1 MESFLSRYRN
11 PLILLAVVLAQM
23 LGLAVQVRRPAA
35 GKDGHETRLV
45 RYWVV
50 GAISPFERAL
60 LFVGHGVS
68 NTWNNYLDLRHVRQQ
83 NRQLQSELDRMRLEQ
98 ASLAVDARQGLR
110 LQKLFGFQQ
119 QYIAKTVAAHVIG
132 TSGSDL
138 SRVLL
143 IDKGSRDGLRPDMP
157 VITPDGVVGK
167 VRDVFP
173 HTAQVLEINDETS
186 GLGIVLTKTRLRGI
200 LRGNAAGQ
208 TEIIDIL
215 SDERIQPGEQ
225 VVTSGGDGVYSSGLP
240 VGTVE
245 RVVNDPEH
253 NPYVAVLVQPAVN
266 LSQLDEVLVIT
277 QTQNTMPAG
286 MQQDLATSEEKA
298 ADILAQR
305 LPSVPPPPTVGP
317 DGKPVNPNA
326 PPPPV
331 RPPASLHPDQFTPD
345 ATPPAVDLTPG
356 AAYPNHVFP
365 GQPPVATGH
374 PASQAP
380 AGSAPASSAL
390 AAPAPTRA
398 TVSSSTTAAV
408 ARSHSTAAHP
418 AGLHSS
424 ASRASQLKTTTSSSR
439 PAATHPWPTR
449 HAPTSPQ
456 RSNSTQPVPHH
467 PPATHTNQTGQEP
480 QN

>member
-11 PLILLAVVLAQM
+11 PLVLLAVVLAQL
-23 LGLAVQVRRPAA
+23 LGLAVQVRRPAT

-50 GAISPFERAL
+50 GAISPFEQAFL
-60 LFVGHGVS
+60 AVGHGIS
-68 NTWNNYLDLRHVRQQ
+68 HTWNNYLDLRHVRQQ
-83 NRQLQSELDRMRLEQ
+83 NQQLQAELDRMRLEQ
-98 ASLAVDARQGLR
+98 SSLAVDARLGLR
-110 LQKLFGFQQ
+110 LQKLFEFQQ
-119 QYIAKTVAAHVIG
+119 HYIAKTVAAHVIG
-132 TSGSDL
+132 TSGTDL
-138 SRVLL
+138 SRLLL
-143 IDKGSRDGLRPDMP
+143 IDKGSRDGLHTDMP

-215 SDERIQPGEQ
+215 PDERIQPGEQ
-225 VVTSGGDGVYSSGLP
+225 VVTSGGDSVYPSGLP

-253 NPYVAVLVQPAVN
+253 NPYVAVLVRPAVS
-266 LSQLDEVLVIT
+266 LSRLDEVLVIT
-277 QTQNTMPAG
+277 QTQNTMPAS
-286 MQQDLATSEEKA
+286 MQQDIATSEEKA

-317 DGKPVNPNA
+317 DGKPINA
-326 PPPPV
+326 NSPPPPV

-365 GQPPVATGH
+365 AQPP
-374 PASQAP
+374 PA
-380 AGSAPASSAL
+380 
-390 AAPAPTRA
+390 
-398 TVSSSTTAAV
+398 AAV
-408 ARSHSTAAHP
+408 HPRTEAQPGTATSGATTLP
-418 AGLHSS
+418 A
-424 ASRASQLKTTTSSSR
+424 KPVTSSSKTAATQPTHHSQTSSQR
-439 PAATHPWPTR
+439 PKTTQPSPAATPSR
-449 HAPTSPQ
+449 A
-456 RSNSTQPVPHH
+456 TQPG
-467 PPATHTNQTGQEP
+467 QTDQEP

>member
-11 PLILLAVVLAQM
+11 PLVLLAIVLAQL
-23 LGLAVQVRRPAA
+23 LGLAVQVRRPNT
-35 GKDGHETRLV
+35 GKDGEQTRLI

-50 GAISPFERAL
+50 SAFSPFERAF

-68 NTWNNYLDLRHVRQQ
+68 STWHNYLDLRHVRQQ
-83 NRQLQSELDRMRLEQ
+83 NQELQSELNRIRLEQ
-98 ASLAVDARQGLR
+98 SSLAVDAREGLR
-110 LQKLFGFQQ
+110 LQKLFGFQH

-132 TSGSDL
+132 TSGTDL
-138 SRVLL
+138 SRVLV
-143 IDKGSRDGLRPDMP
+143 IDKGSRDGLKTDMP

-173 HTAQVLEINDETS
+173 HTAQVLEINDQTS

-215 SDERIQPGEQ
+215 PDERIQPGEP
-225 VVTSGGDGVYSSGLP
+225 VVTSGGDSVYPSGLS

-253 NPYVAVLVQPAVN
+253 NPYVAVLVHPAVN
-266 LSQLDEVLVIT
+266 LSRLDEVLVIT
-277 QTQNTMPAG
+277 QTQNTMPAS
-286 MQQDLATSEEKA
+286 MEQDLATSEQKA

-317 DGKPVNPNA
+317 DGKPINPNA

-345 ATPPAVDLTPG
+345 ATPPAASLTPG
-356 AAYPNHVFP
+356 GTYPNQVYP
-365 GQPPVATGH
+365 AQPPPAAAAQATT
-374 PASQAP
+374 PASP
-380 AGSAPASSAL
+380 
-390 AAPAPTRA
+390 
-398 TVSSSTTAAV
+398 
-408 ARSHSTAAHP
+408 
-418 AGLHSS
+418 
-424 ASRASQLKTTTSSSR
+424 SSR
-439 PAATHPWPTR
+439 PAETAPAHSQTKPATAQPKLTTPQSKPANEHPTATTHLDSATP
-449 HAPTSPQ
+449 A
-456 RSNSTQPVPHH
+456 STTEHPKPVHH
-467 PPATHTNQTGQEP
+467 PAAATSTTTGEEP